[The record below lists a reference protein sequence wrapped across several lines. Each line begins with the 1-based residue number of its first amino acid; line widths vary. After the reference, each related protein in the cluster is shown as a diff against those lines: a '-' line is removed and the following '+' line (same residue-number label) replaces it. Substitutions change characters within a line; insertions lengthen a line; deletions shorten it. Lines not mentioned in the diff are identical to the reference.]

1 MSSLS
6 TNSTVLIRP
15 MQPSDIEQV
24 HLIDQ
29 LSFSL
34 PWPVSA
40 FSYEL
45 NENPLS
51 MLWVAE
57 VNPPGEKRLVVG
69 MIVVWLIVDEVHIA
83 TIAVHP
89 DHRNQGIGQKIL
101 VTALR
106 EIILK
111 GYRFATLEVRASNM
125 TAQKLYRRFQ
135 FEVVGSRPRY
145 YRDNNEDA
153 LIMTASGLGETYLNW
168 LESGAWKDQNRI

>member
-1 MSSLS
+1 MTSLS

-34 PWPVSA
+34 PWPASA

-57 VNPPGEKRLVVG
+57 ISPPGEKSQAVG

-83 TIAVHP
+83 TVAVHP
-89 DHRNQGIGQKIL
+89 DYRNQGIGQMIL

-106 EIILK
+106 ETIHR
-111 GYRFATLEVRASNM
+111 GYRLATLEVRASN
-125 TAQKLYRRFQ
+125 TAAQKLYRRFQ

-153 LIMTASGLGETYLNW
+153 LIMTVNGLGDTYLNW
-168 LESGAWKDQNRI
+168 LESGAWKDQY